1 MPDWTDQVADAIDN
15 AVGVVRDKTVVP
27 ARKVVSAL
35 TRGIMVG
42 LLAAATALLAALAS
56 FRGVVLLAQGEVWLA
71 HLVLGTIFTGVGL
84 GLVSLSRR
92 SRG

>member
-27 ARKVVSAL
+27 ARKIVAAITKGIVV
-35 TRGIMVG
+35 GF
-42 LLAAATALLAALAS
+42 LAAAAAILVAVAS
-56 FRGVVLLAQGEVWLA
+56 FRGVVLAVQGEVWLA
-71 HLVLGTIFTGVGL
+71 HLILGTVFTGAGL

-92 SRG
+92 